1 MTTFYKIGGSEYN
14 AGDYQ
19 IPAETTFRDSWAVDT
34 DASIISVNMS
44 KAKDIWRERIRLARK
59 DEFARLD
66 TEFMKAME
74 TGADTTSIVAQKQ
87 VLRDAPAHA
96 DIDAATTPDELKAV
110 QPIPNVTVE

>member
-1 MTTFYKIGGSEYN
+1 MRRFIQIDGTEYSTEE
-14 AGDYQ
+14 YQ
-19 IPAETTFRDSWAVDT
+19 IPAETTFRHGWAADT
-34 DASIISVNMS
+34 NANIISVNMS

-66 TEFMKAME
+66 TEFIKALE

-87 VLRDAPAHA
+87 VLRDAPAHP